1 MLTDYELF
9 EKIKAGDDSARNEIF
24 SRYTPLI
31 RKQMG
36 ILHKKLSD
44 MNIYSVDTDDYLGMV
59 YEKPFINAVNSV
71 KLEKIPKEKQKTWK
85 FYVCINGYLMSFN
98 RDLIHHALKD
108 LNNTTNIDYKF
119 SSDEDDTNLL
129 DLNMKASPSVEDVFE
144 ENMEKLIL
152 NKAIKNSYSKYNDIQ
167 KQIFEDLQKGEKIK
181 NIRDKLNLT
190 PKSYKTYF
198 NNMKE
203 IMNSEIRKESIRNK
217 YEIIQF

>member
-24 SRYTPLI
+24 ARYTPLI

-59 YEKPFINAVNSV
+59 YEKPFMNAVNSI

-108 LNNTTNIDYKF
+108 INNTTNVDYKF
-119 SSDEDDTNLL
+119 SSDEEDTNLL
-129 DLNMKASPSVEDVFE
+129 DLNMKASPSADEVFE
-144 ENMEKLIL
+144 ENMERMIIR
-152 NKAIKNSYSKYNDIQ
+152 NAINNSYTRYNDIQ
-167 KQIFEDLQKGEKIK
+167 KQIFEDLQRGEKIK
-181 NIRDKLNLT
+181 TIRDKLNLN

-217 YEIIQF
+217 YEIIQL